1 MSRFAEET
9 LLERKAR
16 EARKETFGFAAFA
29 GFAFQ
34 AIVLILA
41 MAASAQ
47 AQDDLVT
54 PIRVGRAD
62 APLTLSVWAQP
73 DYFHLAARPAIADA
87 FTIVLGD
94 WARNHPGVQLHVSVM
109 PGLELHKT
117 KLQLA
122 AAAGRLPDVAS
133 IDSYWLPLF
142 MNDVQPLEPYWPA
155 EDRADF
161 LPFTIQTLSDPAGH
175 VLGLWH
181 ETDCRVLFY
190 RKDLVP
196 APPRTWDQLLDTASR
211 IAREQNMSGY
221 LYNAGRWEGTVF
233 DHLAMFWAQGGELVD
248 RDGRPILGE
257 GANRAAMLRVLG
269 FLRDTIQRGASPRS
283 VLGQTDYQ
291 QMTGAAVAGD
301 AAMFLGG
308 NWQLKDLQTG
318 LSPAEF
324 AKWDIAPIPQA
335 DAATRSTGTGGWV
348 WVVFA
353 TDPARQ
359 KAAVEFIRDV
369 EAPAHAARISQA
381 TGHLPVRRS
390 VYRDFPIF
398 SQDPWYRRFGEM
410 LVDGHA
416 RPAAMIYP
424 EMSQQLQLAIGA
436 VVSGEKTPERALD
449 EAVTA
454 IDAEYGRQTSS
465 HGANRTSIDPIAWI
479 PAILAAIV
487 PLAIFWRGR
496 RDSAGAARWV
506 LPATALVTI
515 ILFYPMLDLLR
526 LSLTD
531 ATVAGRRYVYTLAS
545 YRALLTDA
553 SFYGMIGVTVIFVT
567 ASVVLQLVIGFAI
580 AWLLD
585 AARRRR
591 APGTLVA
598 RIAVVTAWVI
608 PGVLAGVLWKILL
621 IENRSGIVNY
631 YLGRLGWGPLPL
643 ISSPTLALASVVV
656 ANVWR
661 GCAFSMILLYA
672 GLQRV
677 PRELHEAADLEG
689 VSASQRL
696 RWLLIPQ
703 LAPVIALNLVLI
715 TIASFNTFDL
725 IIPLTGGGPA
735 RRTEV
740 ISLFMY
746 RLGFFDL
753 QAGRAAAV
761 AVVMLVVN
769 LMLAWVAGR
778 LIMRDDTAAR
788 GVTAS

>member
-1 MSRFAEET
+1 MFVLV
-9 LLERKAR
+9 LL
-16 EARKETFGFAAFA
+16 
-29 GFAFQ
+29 
-34 AIVLILA
+34 LA
-41 MAASAQ
+41 PASAAR

-54 PIRVGRAD
+54 PVRVGRAD
-62 APLTLSVWAQP
+62 APMTLNVWAQP
-73 DYFHLAARPAIADA
+73 DYFHLAARPAIANA
-87 FTIVLGD
+87 FTIVLDD
-94 WARNHPGVQLHVSVM
+94 WARAHPSVQLRVSVM

-133 IDSYWLPLF
+133 IDSFWLPLLA
-142 MNDVQPLEPYWPA
+142 NEVQPLEPYWPA

-161 LPFTIQTLSDPAGH
+161 LPFTIQTLSDSAGH

-181 ETDCRVLFY
+181 ETDCRALFY

-196 APPRTWDQLLDTASR
+196 VPPRTWNELLDTASR
-211 IAREQNMSGY
+211 VAREQKMSGY

-248 RDGRPILGE
+248 RDGRPIFGE
-257 GANRAAMLRVLG
+257 EPNRRAMLRVLG

-283 VLGQTDYQ
+283 VLGHTDYQ

-308 NWQLKDLQTG
+308 NWQVKDLQTG

-335 DAATRSTGTGGWV
+335 DANTRSTGTGGWV

-353 TDPARQ
+353 KDPERRR
-359 KAAVEFIRDV
+359 AAVEFIRDV
-369 EAPAHAARISQA
+369 EAPAHAARISEA

-398 SQDPWYRRFGEM
+398 SQDQWYRRFGEM

-416 RPAAMIYP
+416 RPTALIYP
-424 EMSQQLQLAIGA
+424 TISQQLQLAIGA
-436 VVSGEKTPERALD
+436 VVSGDTSPERALD
-449 EAVTA
+449 EAWTA
-454 IDAEYGRQTSS
+454 VNAEYARQISS
-465 HGANRTSIDPIAWI
+465 QSASRMSVDAIAWI
-479 PAILAAIV
+479 PMILAAVV
-487 PLAIFWRGR
+487 PLAMFWRGR
-496 RDSAGAARWV
+496 RDSAGAARWA
-506 LPATALVTI
+506 LPATTLVTI

-531 ATVAGRRYVYTLAS
+531 ATVAGTRYAYTLAS
-545 YRALLTDA
+545 YRALLTDS
-553 SFYGMIGVTVIFVT
+553 SFYGMVGVTVIFVT
-567 ASVVLQLVIGFAI
+567 GSVILQLVIGFAI
-580 AWLLD
+580 AWLID
-585 AARRRR
+585 AGRRRQ

-598 RIAVVTAWVI
+598 RIAVVSAWVI

-631 YLGRLGWGPLPL
+631 YLAQVGLGPLPL
-643 ISSPTLALASVVV
+643 ISSPILALVSVIV

-677 PRELHEAADLEG
+677 PQELHEAADLEG
-689 VSASQRL
+689 VSAWQRL

-769 LMLAWVAGR
+769 LMLAWIAGR
-778 LIMRDDTAAR
+778 LIMRDDPAPREVAA
-788 GVTAS
+788 S

>member
-1 MSRFAEET
+1 
-9 LLERKAR
+9 
-16 EARKETFGFAAFA
+16 
-29 GFAFQ
+29 
-34 AIVLILA
+34 
-41 MAASAQ
+41 
-47 AQDDLVT
+47 
-54 PIRVGRAD
+54 
-62 APLTLSVWAQP
+62 
-73 DYFHLAARPAIADA
+73 
-87 FTIVLGD
+87 
-94 WARNHPGVQLHVSVM
+94 M

-133 IDSYWLPLF
+133 IDSYWLPLLA
-142 MNDVQPLEPYWPA
+142 DVVQPLEADWPA

-161 LPFTIQTLSDPAGH
+161 LPFTIQTLSDRAGH

-181 ETDCRVLFY
+181 ETDCRALFY

-196 APPRTWDQLLDTASR
+196 VPPRTWSELLDTASR
-211 IAREQNMSGY
+211 VARERNMSGY
-221 LYNAGRWEGTVF
+221 LYNAGRWEATVF

-248 RDGRPILGE
+248 VDGRPIFGE
-257 GANRAAMLRVLG
+257 GPNRRAMLRVLG
-269 FLRDTIQRGASPRS
+269 FLRDTIQRGAAPRS
-283 VLGQTDYQ
+283 VLGITDYQ
-291 QMTGAAVAGD
+291 QLTGAAVAGD

-308 NWQLKDLQTG
+308 NWQQKDLQTG

-335 DAATRSTGTGGWV
+335 DASTRSTGTGGWV

-353 TDPARQ
+353 KDPERR

-398 SQDPWYRRFGEM
+398 SQDSWYRRFGDM

-416 RPAAMIYP
+416 RPTALIYP
-424 EMSQQLQLAIGA
+424 EISQRLQLAIGA
-436 VVSGEKTPERALD
+436 VVSGDESPEQALD
-449 EAVTA
+449 EAWKAVN
-454 IDAEYGRQTSS
+454 AEYARQTSS
-465 HGANRTSIDPIAWI
+465 RSARPTTVDPIAWI
-479 PAILAAIV
+479 PMAAAALFPV
-487 PLAIFWRGR
+487 AIFWRGR
-496 RDSAGAARWV
+496 RDSGGAARWA
-506 LPATALVTI
+506 LPATALVTV

-531 ATVAGRRYVYTLAS
+531 ATVAGTRYAYTLAS
-545 YRALLTDA
+545 YRALFTDV
-553 SFYGMIGVTVIFVT
+553 SFYGMVVVTVIFVT
-567 ASVVLQLVIGFAI
+567 GSVTLQLIIGFAI
-580 AWLLD
+580 AWLID

-591 APGTLVA
+591 APGTIVA
-598 RIAVVTAWVI
+598 RVAVVSAWVI

-631 YLGRLGWGPLPL
+631 YLGRIGVGPLPL
-643 ISSPTLALASVVV
+643 ISSPILALVSVVV

-689 VSASQRL
+689 LSAWQRL

-769 LMLAWVAGR
+769 LLLAWVAGR
-778 LIMRDDTAAR
+778 LIVRDEPVAR
-788 GVTAS
+788 EVATP

>member
-1 MSRFAEET
+1 MFGFAV
-9 LLERKAR
+9 
-16 EARKETFGFAAFA
+16 FAAFA
-29 GFAFQ
+29 FLT
-34 AIVLILA
+34 VT
-41 MAASAQ
+41 ASIAR

-54 PIRVGRAD
+54 PVRVGRAD
-62 APLTLSVWAQP
+62 APLTLNVWAQP
-73 DYFHLAARPAIADA
+73 DYFHLAARPAIANA
-87 FTIVLGD
+87 FTIVLDD
-94 WARNHPGVQLHVSVM
+94 WARSHPGVQLRVSVM

-122 AAAGRLPDVAS
+122 AAADRLPDVAS

-196 APPRTWDQLLDTASR
+196 VPPRTWDELLETASR
-211 IAREQNMSGY
+211 VAREQKMSGY

-248 RDGRPILGE
+248 RDGRPIFGE
-257 GANRAAMLRVLG
+257 GANREAMLRLLG
-269 FLRDTIQRGASPRS
+269 FLRDTIRRGASPRS

-318 LSPAEF
+318 LSPADF

-335 DAATRSTGTGGWV
+335 DAKTRSTGTGGWV

-353 TDPARQ
+353 KDLERR
-359 KAAVEFIRDV
+359 KAAIEFIRDV
-369 EAPAHAARISQA
+369 ESPAHGARISEA

-398 SQDPWYRRFGEM
+398 SRDSWYRRFGEM

-416 RPAAMIYP
+416 RPAALIYP
-424 EMSQQLQLAIGA
+424 EISQQFQLAIGA
-436 VVSGEKTPERALD
+436 VVSGEKTPEQALD
-449 EAVTA
+449 QAWRAVTA
-454 IDAEYGRQTSS
+454 EYERQTSS
-465 HGANRTSIDPIAWI
+465 KGSKRTSVDSIAWI
-479 PAILAAIV
+479 PMVVAAVI
-487 PLAIFWRGR
+487 PLAMFWRGR
-496 RDSAGAARWV
+496 RDSGGAARWA

-515 ILFYPMLDLLR
+515 ILIYPMLDLLR

-531 ATVAGRRYVYTLAS
+531 ATVAGSRYAYTLDS

-553 SFYGMIGVTVIFVT
+553 SFYGMVVVTVVFVT
-567 ASVVLQLVIGFAI
+567 GSVTLQLIIGFAL
-580 AWLLD
+580 AWLID

-598 RIAVVTAWVI
+598 RVAVVSAWVI

-631 YLGRLGWGPLPL
+631 YLGRFGLGPLPL
-643 ISSPTLALASVVV
+643 ISSPILAIVSVIV

-661 GCAFSMILLYA
+661 GSAFSMILLYA

-677 PRELHEAADLEG
+677 PRELQEAADLEG
-689 VSASQRL
+689 VSAWQRL

-761 AVVMLVVN
+761 AVVMLIVN

-778 LIMRDDTAAR
+778 LIMRDEPSPREAA
-788 GVTAS
+788 A